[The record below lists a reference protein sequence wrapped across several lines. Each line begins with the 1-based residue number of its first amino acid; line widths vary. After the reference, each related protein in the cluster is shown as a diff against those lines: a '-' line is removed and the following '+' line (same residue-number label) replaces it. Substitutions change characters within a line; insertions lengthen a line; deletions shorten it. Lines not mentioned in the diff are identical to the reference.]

1 MTSLIFGYGMTGQS
15 FDRYLT
21 KNGIKFDIYDVKHV
35 DHPNAFNKLP
45 SKEKLQSYEMVYIS
59 PGINILELYPN
70 KEFETVNFKT
80 DLDIFF
86 EEDSSI
92 KIGITG
98 TNGKSTCCMHL
109 SQLLDNAQIL
119 GNFGRP
125 LLDSINSKKK
135 YSIIELSSF
144 QLEKMKDNLL
154 DFGVLLNIAPDHL
167 DHHGS
172 FHNYIN
178 AKNRILEANRSTTE
192 NGPFEIFEIITGNK
206 YQGRLQPPDLINL
219 PHRLEKIILNNR
231 AIIINDSKS
240 TNTDSLKF
248 ALSNVSDDSCVHL
261 ILMGDPDK
269 ERYDSLL
276 LSKPQYLYIC
286 GKHADQLSSKI
297 IHRNKS
303 IFQSLEDTLK
313 HINHSFAGNVEILF
327 SPANP
332 SGRDYKNFEERGEH
346 FLILAQEILND

>member
-21 KNGIKFDIYDVKHV
+21 KNGVKFDIYDVKHV
-35 DHPNAFNKLP
+35 DHPNAFSKLP

-70 KEFETVNFKT
+70 KEFEKVNFKT

-109 SQLLDNAQIL
+109 SQLLDNAEIL

-154 DFGVLLNIAPDHL
+154 DFGVLLNIAPDHI

-172 FHNYIN
+172 FNNYIN
-178 AKNRILEANRSTTE
+178 AKNRILEASQSTTE

-206 YQGRLQPPDLINL
+206 YQGGLQPQDLINL

-240 TNTDSLKF
+240 TNTDSLKY
-248 ALSNVSDDSCVHL
+248 ALSNVSDDSCVTQAKRD
-261 ILMGDPDK
+261 MT
-269 ERYDSLL
+269 
-276 LSKPQYLYIC
+276 LYC
-286 GKHADQLSSKI
+286 FPS
-297 IHRNKS
+297 RN
-303 IFQSLEDTLK
+303 IF
-313 HINHSFAGNVEILF
+313 IFVESMQI
-327 SPANP
+327 S
-332 SGRDYKNFEERGEH
+332 
-346 FLILAQEILND
+346 

>member
-1 MTSLIFGYGMTGQS
+1 MTSLIFGYGVTGQS

-21 KNGIKFDIYDVKHV
+21 KNGVKFDIYDVKHV
-35 DHPNAFNKLP
+35 DHPNAFSKLP

-70 KEFETVNFKT
+70 KEFEKVNFKT

-109 SQLLDNAQIL
+109 SQLLDNAEIL

-154 DFGVLLNIAPDHL
+154 DFGVLLNIAPDHI

-172 FHNYIN
+172 FNNYIN
-178 AKNRILEANRSTTE
+178 AKNRILEASQSTTE

-206 YQGRLQPPDLINL
+206 YQGGLEPQDLINL

-240 TNTDSLKF
+240 TNTDSLKY
-248 ALSNVSDDSCVHL
+248 ALCNVSDDSCMHL
-261 ILMGDPDK
+261 ILMGDPSK

-276 LSKPQYLYIC
+276 LSKP
-286 GKHADQLSSKI
+286 
-297 IHRNKS
+297 
-303 IFQSLEDTLK
+303 
-313 HINHSFAGNVEILF
+313 
-327 SPANP
+327 
-332 SGRDYKNFEERGEH
+332 
-346 FLILAQEILND
+346 

>member
-1 MTSLIFGYGMTGQS
+1 
-15 FDRYLT
+15 
-21 KNGIKFDIYDVKHV
+21 
-35 DHPNAFNKLP
+35 
-45 SKEKLQSYEMVYIS
+45 
-59 PGINILELYPN
+59 
-70 KEFETVNFKT
+70 
-80 DLDIFF
+80 
-86 EEDSSI
+86 
-92 KIGITG
+92 
-98 TNGKSTCCMHL
+98 MHL
-109 SQLLDNAQIL
+109 SQLLDNAEIL

-154 DFGVLLNIAPDHL
+154 DFGVLLNIAPDHI

-172 FHNYIN
+172 FDNYIN
-178 AKNRILEANRSTTE
+178 AKNRILEANQSTTE
-192 NGPFEIFEIITGNK
+192 NSPFEIFKIITGNT
-206 YQGRLQPPDLINL
+206 YQGGLQPQDLINL

-240 TNTDSLKF
+240 TNTDSLKY

-346 FLILAQEILND
+346 FLNLAQEILND